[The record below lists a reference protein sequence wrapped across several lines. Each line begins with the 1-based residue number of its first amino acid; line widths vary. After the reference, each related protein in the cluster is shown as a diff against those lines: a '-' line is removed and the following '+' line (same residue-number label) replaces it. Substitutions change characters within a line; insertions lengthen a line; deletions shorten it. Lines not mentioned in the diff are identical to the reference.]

1 MVVLTL
7 MCKKYGQTLIN
18 TFFEIVNRPETPLY
32 VYYFG
37 FAKI

>member
-1 MVVLTL
+1 MY
-7 MCKKYGQTLIN
+7 KKYDKTLIN
-18 TFFEIVNRPETPLY
+18 IFYEIVNRPETPLY